1 MINVLEQVAF
11 AKTQLSYSI
20 DYFNSRCSELKVK
33 GLSVESAFRYIV
45 SLGVTNCN
53 DIMMFSNYCEANGK
67 LYQLHILAKM
77 AGE

>member
-11 AKTQLSYSI
+11 AKTQMSYSI
-20 DYFNSRCSELKVK
+20 DYFNSRCSKLKVK

-45 SLGVTNCN
+45 SLGVADCN
-53 DIMMFSNYCEANGK
+53 DIMMFSNYCEAKGK
-67 LYQLHILAKM
+67 LSQLHIIAKM